1 MELRKYLILS
11 WTFNFRVL
19 KNCTSVELIEKF
31 CVLAVQHLYKSKN
44 EKQSMF
50 QRIIFSINHA
60 ELIENFSVESSVLT
74 PKDVQKNRDTNV
86 KTKVQITK
94 ADRSRV
100 EELTPAVMNGKI
112 AKIFQQDGN
121 LTINKRTS
129 NREPNSNKSKKM

>member
-19 KNCTSVELIEKF
+19 KNCTSVELIENF

-60 ELIENFSVESSVLT
+60 ELIENFCVVA
-74 PKDVQKNRDTNV
+74 VQNVYKSKN
-86 KTKVQITK
+86 KIQSMFQ
-94 ADRSRV
+94 DRSSKD
-100 EELTPAVMNGKI
+100 GSS
-112 AKIFQQDGN
+112 QDRSSQG
-121 LTINKRTS
+121 RS
-129 NREPNSNKSKKM
+129 S

>member
-1 MELRKYLILS
+1 
-11 WTFNFRVL
+11 
-19 KNCTSVELIEKF
+19 
-31 CVLAVQHLYKSKN
+31 
-44 EKQSMF
+44 MF

-74 PKDVQKNRDTNV
+74 PKDVQKSRDTNV

>member
-74 PKDVQKNRDTNV
+74 PKDVQKSRDTNV